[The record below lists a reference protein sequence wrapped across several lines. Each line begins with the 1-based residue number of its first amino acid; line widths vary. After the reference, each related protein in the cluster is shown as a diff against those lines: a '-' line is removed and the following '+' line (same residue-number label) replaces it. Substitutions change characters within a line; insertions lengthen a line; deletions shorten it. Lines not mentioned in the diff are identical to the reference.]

1 MNQLAVDYRDMG
13 SRIRKKRKSC
23 GLTQIELAEK
33 DQVSTQHLSNVENAR
48 SKIGLE
54 KLVAIANVLDSS
66 LDELVCGSMK
76 RGRVIYN
83 SEIAEF
89 LEDRSDEELRVLLS
103 ILREVSYY
111 RNSASDGPS
120 AKKDV

>member
-1 MNQLAVDYRDMG
+1 MAVDYRDMG

-33 DQVSTQHLSNVENAR
+33 AQVSTHALSNVENAR

-76 RGRVIYN
+76 RGRVIYHN
-83 SEIAEF
+83 EIAEF
-89 LEDRSDEELRVLLS
+89 LEDRSDEELRAFLS

-111 RNSASDGPS
+111 RNGASDGPS